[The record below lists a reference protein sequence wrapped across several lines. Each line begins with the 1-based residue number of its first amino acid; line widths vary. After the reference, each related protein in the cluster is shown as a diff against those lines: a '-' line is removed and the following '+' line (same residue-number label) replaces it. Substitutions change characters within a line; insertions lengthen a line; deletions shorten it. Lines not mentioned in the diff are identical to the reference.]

1 MIISWRAFAPLRDRL
16 APFKLTV
23 PEIRTVLDA
32 PVPEYGSKRTF
43 TKTFTKAACFLTKT
57 YVA

>member
-1 MIISWRAFAPLRDRL
+1 MIINWSAFATCYDRL

-43 TKTFTKAACFLTKT
+43 TNTFTKAVCFFTKT
-57 YVA
+57 